1 MQRSTGPKEIKLQT
15 FEVFSTQIL
24 VRVWI
29 GLVFLDL
36 GLDLEEA
43 VLKPGFFTIKLNALT
58 SSPRRGMGFWEFTFG
73 DFSFKATF
81 FSAWSLKQFERV
93 CPEALQWWQKWGFLA
108 SSLFLGVEVTIGL
121 DLNSTDIGQG
131 ETRFNRVLGMKQRWK
146 KKNKIWVAVN
156 STVNSYH
163 EQ

>member
-15 FEVFSTQIL
+15 SEVFSTQIL

-73 DFSFKATF
+73 DFF
-81 FSAWSLKQFERV
+81 FQSNLLFSMKQFERV

-108 SSLFLGVEVTIGL
+108 FSLFLGVEVTIGL

-146 KKNKIWVAVN
+146 KTRF
-156 STVNSYH
+156 STVNSNR